1 MLEERSS
8 QLDEEWTYRIIAI
21 DPLVSR
27 REKLS
32 DVLSVIKQ
40 AHGYKGEVSV
50 EDIENSRRIVDEWTG
65 NVGCDAVLEV
75 REIFDARVALTSS
88 VLDCGKQHSVG
99 VHQGP
104 PLPFTGRE
112 MYDKNVSFDFGRCP
126 VRAMLPIAAKILLK
140 RQDVFGG
147 IGERA
152 SLIEKIVN
160 FDNAAEIYE
169 SFDKGKTG
177 KVLFD
182 PWL

>member
-1 MLEERSS
+1 MTLAYELVRPFG
-8 QLDEEWTYRIIAI
+8 II
-21 DPLVSR
+21 S
-27 REKLS
+27 
-32 DVLSVIKQ
+32 
-40 AHGYKGEVSV
+40 
-50 EDIENSRRIVDEWTG
+50 
-65 NVGCDAVLEV
+65 
-75 REIFDARVALTSS
+75 
-88 VLDCGKQHSVG
+88 SVG